1 MTPQSANLPVEAHD
15 TEVIELQS
23 DNTEQFV
30 TFYFGQHYFGL
41 PIDDVIEINKALDI
55 TPVPLAPAYVAGVV
69 NLRGQILTA
78 VHLAQKVGMSV
89 KLPDG
94 TQSDDTQPG
103 GDEAEDQAMPDPPKF
118 NNVIMGN
125 REEPVSLLVER
136 IGDVMSVPV
145 NRIEPPPA
153 IIEGVDAR
161 YVSKVCKL
169 KGELLIILE
178 SKAMEQPE
186 NSNERQA

>member
-1 MTPQSANLPVEAHD
+1 
-15 TEVIELQS
+15 
-23 DNTEQFV
+23 
-30 TFYFGQHYFGL
+30 
-41 PIDDVIEINKALDI
+41 
-55 TPVPLAPAYVAGVV
+55 VV

-78 VHLAQKVGMSV
+78 VHLAQKVGMRV
-89 KLPDG
+89 NLPDDI
-94 TQSDDTQPG
+94 QADDTQPG
-103 GDEAEDQAMPDPPKF
+103 GDEAADRTMADPPKF

-145 NRIEPPPA
+145 NRIEQPPA
-153 IIEGVDAR
+153 IIEGVDAK

-169 KGELLIILE
+169 KGELLIILD

>member
-1 MTPQSANLPVEAHD
+1 MNTPGTNVPAETEN
-15 TEVIELQS
+15 TEVVELHT

-55 TPVPLAPAYVAGVV
+55 TPVPLAPDYVTGVV

-78 VHLAQKVGMSV
+78 VNLAKKVG
-89 KLPDG
+89 L
-94 TQSDDTQPG
+94 
-103 GDEAEDQAMPDPPKF
+103 EAEPVRQLEEPEDSGQQDESEPAHNKY

-125 REEPVSLLVER
+125 REEPISLLVER

-145 NRIEPPPA
+145 GQIEPPPA

-169 KGELLIILE
+169 KGELLIILD

-186 NSNERQA
+186 QTNERQA